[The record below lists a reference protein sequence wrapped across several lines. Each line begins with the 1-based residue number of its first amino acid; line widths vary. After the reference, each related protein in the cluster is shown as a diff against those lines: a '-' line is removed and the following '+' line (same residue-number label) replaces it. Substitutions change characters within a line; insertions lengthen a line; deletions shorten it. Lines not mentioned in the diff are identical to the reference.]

1 MPKLSIL
8 LESSKT
14 THELTDDRI
23 TIGRAPDNMIQIDD
37 PSVSGRHAQLLLI
50 DERYQLK
57 DLGSTNGTRVNS
69 ELVTDVFLRVGDR
82 IRFGK
87 VEARYES
94 DATGEAQPLP
104 DAGEIDG
111 APGGNERKAGG
122 LRQRLAVSEPSEGE
136 GHGRNRDP
144 GGGGARHPRIPRQHA
159 RPSPDSRPEV
169 TNRSRIS
176 SGVAYRAARKV
187 RKLSA
192 SSRFARRLP
201 NESVTSGTWQ
211 NSGAG
216 NSSAR

>member
-8 LESSKT
+8 LEGSKT

-37 PSVSGRHAQLLLI
+37 ASVSGRHAQLLLI

-69 ELVTDVFLRVGDR
+69 ESVTDVFLRVGDR

-104 DAGEIDG
+104 EAGEI
-111 APGGNERKAGG
+111 E
-122 LRQRLAVSEPSEGE
+122 
-136 GHGRNRDP
+136 
-144 GGGGARHPRIPRQHA
+144 A
-159 RPSPDSRPEV
+159 RPAETSEKPADFANASPFP
-169 TNRSRIS
+169 NRQKAKNSVATAILAAAAVAILAFLIS
-176 SGVAYRAARKV
+176 MFG
-187 RKLSA
+187 L
-192 SSRFARRLP
+192 LQIHGP
-201 NESVTSGTWQ
+201 L
-211 NSGAG
+211 
-216 NSSAR
+216 

>member
-8 LESSKT
+8 REGAKT
-14 THELTDDRI
+14 TQELTDDRI

-104 DAGEIDG
+104 AAGEID
-111 APGGNERKAGG
+111 
-122 LRQRLAVSEPSEGE
+122 
-136 GHGRNRDP
+136 
-144 GGGGARHPRIPRQHA
+144 A
-159 RPSPDSRPEV
+159 RPAETSEKPADFANASPFP
-169 TNRSRIS
+169 NRQKKKDP
-176 SGVAYRAARKV
+176 VATAILAAAALAIVAFLVSMLGLLQIHGPK
-187 RKLSA
+187 
-192 SSRFARRLP
+192 
-201 NESVTSGTWQ
+201 
-211 NSGAG
+211 
-216 NSSAR
+216 

>member
-23 TIGRAPDNMIQIDD
+23 TIGRAPDNMVQIDD

-69 ELVTDVFLRVGDR
+69 EVVTDVFLRVGDR

-104 DAGEIDG
+104 AAGEID
-111 APGGNERKAGG
+111 
-122 LRQRLAVSEPSEGE
+122 
-136 GHGRNRDP
+136 
-144 GGGGARHPRIPRQHA
+144 A
-159 RPSPDSRPEV
+159 RPAETSEKPADFANASPFP
-169 TNRSRIS
+169 NRQKQKDT
-176 SGVAYRAARKV
+176 VATAILAAAALAILAFLVSMLGLLQIHGPK
-187 RKLSA
+187 
-192 SSRFARRLP
+192 
-201 NESVTSGTWQ
+201 
-211 NSGAG
+211 
-216 NSSAR
+216 

>member
-8 LESSKT
+8 LEGSKT

-37 PSVSGRHAQLLLI
+37 ASVSGRHAQLLLI

-69 ELVTDVFLRVGDR
+69 ESITDVFLRVGDR

-104 DAGEIDG
+104 AAGEI
-111 APGGNERKAGG
+111 E
-122 LRQRLAVSEPSEGE
+122 
-136 GHGRNRDP
+136 
-144 GGGGARHPRIPRQHA
+144 A
-159 RPSPDSRPEV
+159 RPAETSEKPADFANASPFP
-169 TNRSRIS
+169 NRQKQKDP
-176 SGVAYRAARKV
+176 VATAILAAAALAILAFLVSMLGLFQIHGPR
-187 RKLSA
+187 
-192 SSRFARRLP
+192 
-201 NESVTSGTWQ
+201 
-211 NSGAG
+211 
-216 NSSAR
+216 